1 VNENLFLKETFRNQI
16 QLILKAGPENISTID
31 PLKQQ
36 AMSLL
41 AGGYGVDEVCDALKI
56 HRSTLWRWRKQPEFI
71 ASWNQMVK
79 KGKEKQIQALL
90 ELQHQ
95 AFNVLKDCLSSQSEL
110 LRFKVAITIV
120 EKVDAMPDGLVCT
133 EEILHKQ
140 QQDEKFR

>member
-1 VNENLFLKETFRNQI
+1 M
-16 QLILKAGPENISTID
+16 STLE
-31 PLKQQ
+31 PLQQQ

-41 AGGYGVDEVCDALKI
+41 AGGQGVDEVCDALNI
-56 HRSTLWRWRKQPEFI
+56 HRTTLWRWRKQPEFI

-95 AFNVLKDCLSSQSEL
+95 AFNVLKDCLSSQNEL
-110 LRFKVAITIV
+110 LRFKAAITIV
-120 EKVDAMPDGLVCT
+120 EKVEAIPEGSVYV

-140 QQDEKFR
+140 QQDEKFRVLTDLK